1 MGPFGFEREPCVFF
15 ASFAGL
21 LAEVLT
27 AIDPLIYNPRE
38 DNVGRLSSQIIG
50 VQEKKSTPE
59 PIVNGPVSFQFGN
72 CPLEVCPPITRCTEW
87 ILKTH
92 TKKRL
97 LRNKLKHPKVTW
109 PSFHLGAPTQIK
121 W

>member
-72 CPLEVCPPITRCTEW
+72 CPLEVCPQRVFFAIAGLPVQD
-87 ILKTH
+87 
-92 TKKRL
+92 L
-97 LRNKLKHPKVTW
+97 LETLEVVSDRGYS
-109 PSFHLGAPTQIK
+109 PSLE
-121 W
+121 